1 MLNWLK
7 GGISMLKIFKTYRG
21 LPKSIYIL
29 FIAQIINRF
38 GDFVVPFLTLYLTQK
53 IGLSAGLSGAIVT
66 ASILIGI
73 PASLIGGKTADS
85 LGRRKTYLW
94 AQSVAAISLLPC
106 AIFKNPI
113 IIVTCLM
120 INAFFCGFIRPALGA
135 IVADV
140 LPPSQRQLGF
150 SLQYLGINIGVS
162 IGPIVA
168 GILFKHLLPMLF
180 IGDALTSLIA
190 VILIAF
196 NVEETNPAHNKAVKQ
211 IEKEEKSGVLRA
223 FAKRPYLCIF
233 LIIYIAYSFVYT
245 QHRFSLPIT
254 MGDIY
259 KADGSTRFGY
269 LMSINAFTVIF
280 LTVIITSLTQK
291 LHALTKII
299 IAGLLYAVGFGMIGF
314 IHNFALF
321 ALSTVIWTIGEILV
335 TTSFGV
341 YISNN
346 SPSNY
351 RASFSAIGG
360 LSWSIGGALGTSLAG
375 KFIDGFGLNYIWSLT
390 FMVSITATIVMY
402 VVKILSVSEEKRL
415 KEDKCEEVRA

>member
-1 MLNWLK
+1 
-7 GGISMLKIFKTYRG
+7 MLKIFRTYKG
-21 LPKSIYIL
+21 LPKSIYVL

-53 IGLSAGLSGAIVT
+53 IGLSAGLSGSIVT
-66 ASILIGI
+66 ANILIGI

-85 LGRRKTYLW
+85 LGRRKTFLW
-94 AQSVAAISLLPC
+94 SQSIAAFSLLPC
-106 AIFKNPI
+106 AVFNSPV

-120 INAFFCGFIRPALGA
+120 INAFFTGFIRPALSA

-140 LPPSQRQLGF
+140 LPPHQRQLGF
-150 SLQYLGINIGVS
+150 SLQYLGTNIGVS

-168 GILFKHLLPMLF
+168 GILFKNMLPMLF
-180 IGDALTSLIA
+180 IGDAITSFIA
-190 VILIAF
+190 VILIAL
-196 NVEETNPAHNKAVKQ
+196 NIEETNPSHNKAIKQ
-211 IEKEEKSGVLRA
+211 IEKEEKGGVIKA

-233 LIIYIAYSFVYT
+233 LVVYIAYSFVYT

-259 KADGSTRFGY
+259 KLDGSTRFGY

-280 LTVIITSLTQK
+280 LTVAITSLTQK

-299 IAGLLYAVGFGMIGF
+299 IAGMLYALGFGMIGL
-314 IHNFALF
+314 IHNFTLF
-321 ALSTVIWTIGEILV
+321 VLSTVIWTVGEILV

-351 RASFSAIGG
+351 RASFNAVGG

-375 KFIDGFGLNYIWSLT
+375 KFIDSYSLNYIWSLT
-390 FMVSITATIVMY
+390 FIISAIATIVMY
-402 VVKILSVSEEKRL
+402 IVKILSVNEENRL
-415 KEDKCEEVRA
+415 KVDKCKEVKA

>member
-1 MLNWLK
+1 
-7 GGISMLKIFKTYRG
+7 MLKIFKTYRG

-53 IGLSAGLSGAIVT
+53 IGLSAGISGVIVT
-66 ASILIGI
+66 ANILIGI
-73 PASLIGGKTADS
+73 PASLIGGKAADS

-94 AQSVAAISLLPC
+94 SQSIAAISLLPC
-106 AIFKNPI
+106 AVFKNPV

-120 INAFFCGFIRPALGA
+120 INAFFTGFIRPALSA

-140 LPPSQRQLGF
+140 LPPKQRQLGF
-150 SLQYLGINIGVS
+150 SLQYLGTNIGVS

-168 GILFKHLLPMLF
+168 GILFKNMLPMLF

-190 VILIAF
+190 VVLIAF
-196 NVEETNPAHNKAVKQ
+196 NIEETNPSHNKAIKQ
-211 IEKEEKSGVLRA
+211 FEKEEKGGVIKA
-223 FAKRPYLCIF
+223 FANRPYLCIF
-233 LIIYIAYSFVYT
+233 LVVYIAYSFIYT

-259 KADGSTRFGY
+259 KLDGSTRFGY

-280 LTVIITSLTQK
+280 LTVTITSLTHK
-291 LHALTKII
+291 FHALTKII
-299 IAGLLYAVGFGMIGF
+299 IAGILYAVGFGMIGI

-321 ALSTVIWTIGEILV
+321 VLSTVIWTIGEILV

-351 RASFSAIGG
+351 RASFNAVGG

-375 KFIDGFGLNYIWSLT
+375 KFIDSFGLNYIWSLT
-390 FMVSITATIVMY
+390 FIISAIATIVMY
-402 VVKILSVSEEKRL
+402 VVKILSVNEENRL
-415 KEDKCEEVRA
+415 KKGKCKDVKA